1 MIKKIL
7 VGLVVVLA
15 AFAAFVASRPSQFRI
30 ERSAVMAASPSAVFA
45 QVNDFHNWQ
54 AWSPWAKLDPAAKNS
69 YSGAP
74 SGPGAVFSWDGN
86 KDVGAGSMTVTES
99 KPDERIAIRLDFE
112 KPFKDTSMAEF
123 TFKPQGNETLVTWSM
138 SGESKF
144 IEKAVCLFMDMDQM
158 VGGQFEKGLA
168 SIKAIVEAPPVSTK

>member
-7 VGLVVVLA
+7 VGLVIVLA

-30 ERSAVMAASPSAVFA
+30 ERSVVMAAPPSAVFA

-54 AWSPWAKLDPAAKNS
+54 AWSPWAKLDPAARNS
-69 YSGAP
+69 FSGAP
-74 SGPGAVFSWDGN
+74 SGAGAVFSWDGN
-86 KDVGAGSMTVTES
+86 KDVGVGSMTLTES

-138 SGESKF
+138 AGDSKF

-168 SIKAIVEAPPVSTK
+168 SMKAIVEAQPVSTK